1 MLNFM
6 KSTAIRFIS
15 PAMLAERVIGNPT
28 VIGTNRAGA
37 LFLLATQGATPT
49 RRALGRRALQAAA
62 KAAGRHL
69 SADGIFSDRVFSKAS
84 NRRLVMWAQNI
95 NTPV

>member
-1 MLNFM
+1 MLSFM

-28 VIGTNRAGA
+28 VIGPNRATA
-37 LFLLATQGATPT
+37 LFNLATTGATPT

-62 KAAGRHL
+62 KAGGRHVL
-69 SADGIFSDRVFSKAS
+69 VYGVFSDRVFSKAS
-84 NRRLVMWAQNI
+84 NARLKNWAQNI